1 MKHYAFLLCLGLAA
15 CGGENPAPSAV
26 SAPVAVSAT
35 TQAASTPIALP
46 TLNMDFSSYAKAA
59 NKQLKTSKTGL
70 TIPESAFPTPNSNGG
85 KNMLHDLADG
95 LTLAVETDSDN
106 KIQIVRVI
114 WQPEKNP
121 KQNQQ
126 LVKGAAALI
135 AATLPDDP
143 TMPKDVAAQINLA
156 ATSKDAREFVRG
168 GIAYKVTSTNQP
180 SVMLI
185 AKPE

>member
-1 MKHYAFLLCLGLAA
+1 
-15 CGGENPAPSAV
+15 
-26 SAPVAVSAT
+26 
-35 TQAASTPIALP
+35 
-46 TLNMDFSSYAKAA
+46 
-59 NKQLKTSKTGL
+59 
-70 TIPESAFPTPNSNGG
+70 
-85 KNMLHDLADG
+85 MLHDLADG

-168 GIAYKVTSTNQP
+168 GIAYKVASTNQP
-180 SVMLI
+180 SVMLT
-185 AKPE
+185 AKQE

>member
-1 MKHYAFLLCLGLAA
+1 
-15 CGGENPAPSAV
+15 
-26 SAPVAVSAT
+26 
-35 TQAASTPIALP
+35 
-46 TLNMDFSSYAKAA
+46 
-59 NKQLKTSKTGL
+59 
-70 TIPESAFPTPNSNGG
+70 
-85 KNMLHDLADG
+85 MLHDLADG

-156 ATSKDAREFVRG
+156 ATNKDAREFVRG
-168 GIAYKVTSTNQP
+168 GIAYKIASTNQP
-180 SVMLI
+180 SVMLT